1 MTTFDPVK
9 ILSGLIDIKSLSK
22 EEEPAAVYIENI
34 LIQHKVQFTRDKNN
48 VWTKNK
54 HFQEGKYTI
63 LLNSHL
69 DTVKPNKGYT
79 KEPYKSIIEDGK
91 LFGLGSNDAGGE
103 GSFFRKKEP
112 SF

>member
-34 LIQHKVQFTRDKNN
+34 LKEHKVQFTRDKNN

-54 HFQEGKYTI
+54 HLKS
-63 LLNSHL
+63 LLNKAL
-69 DTVKPNKGYT
+69 
-79 KEPYKSIIEDGK
+79 
-91 LFGLGSNDAGGE
+91 
-103 GSFFRKKEP
+103 
-112 SF
+112 